1 MTAPEVAHR
10 VVRMHKGS
18 ELAIKDANAGWQ
30 KIHRISSVTRLS
42 VREFGYTTD
51 CRLHIESGE
60 EVWPLSS
67 GRLLGDKCVCC
78 WPAPVTGV
86 AA

>member
-1 MTAPEVAHR
+1 VSAPEIAHH

-18 ELAIKDANAGWQ
+18 ELAIKDRNVGWQ

-42 VREFGYTTD
+42 VREFSYTTD
-51 CRLHIESGE
+51 CRLHIESSE
-60 EVWPLSS
+60 DVWPLSS
-67 GRLLGDKCVCC
+67 GRLLGNKCVCC
-78 WPAPVTGV
+78 WPAPVAVV